1 MHYARS
7 HSLVV
12 TGSSGISVPVGW
24 KGCGQRSLS
33 SIMGR
38 ARIAPVSAGDC
49 ALASDTAQA
58 LSLGVRHGWEIAGN
72 QGSWE
77 SKVFSVASK
86 LGVMECLK
94 KCIHV
99 PVQMPMR
106 RLCTTHGLEAPK
118 CVCPGCC
125 LWAEMGCRRK
135 SKRERREGA

>member
-58 LSLGVRHGWEIAGN
+58 LSLGVRHGWETAVTRGVGRARCFLLHPN
-72 QGSWE
+72 WVSWSVLRSAFHPSADAHE
-77 SKVFSVASK
+77 EVVHYPWFGGTKVCMSR
-86 LGVMECLK
+86 LL
-94 KCIHV
+94 
-99 PVQMPMR
+99 PV
-106 RLCTTHGLEAPK
+106 G
-118 CVCPGCC
+118 
-125 LWAEMGCRRK
+125 
-135 SKRERREGA
+135 